1 MGEALARGLAEWSAG
16 VRWGDLAAD
25 HRARVRGWLL
35 DTLGVMLAAVEAP
48 PGRAALELARGQGGR
63 PEATLV
69 ASATRV
75 PAAWAALAHGTLA
88 HTLDFDDTL
97 PASVVHPGS
106 VVVPA
111 ALAAGEA
118 AGADGAAVLGAIAAG
133 YELAARLGAPAG
145 RRFHARGFH
154 ASGIVG
160 PPVAAAVAARLA
172 GLSPARAAEAMG
184 LAGSMA
190 GGLLEFLADGSWSKR
205 LHPGWAAHGGIV
217 AATLAA
223 AGFPGP
229 PTVLEGRYGLYA
241 AFLGAGAA
249 DLDGVT
255 RDLGRHWLSHDVVT
269 KLYPCA
275 HVIHPFLDAALAL
288 RAQATLPAT
297 AIAAVRCRVAPWQ
310 VPIVCE
316 PRPTKVAPRTEYQAR
331 ASLPFALAAALVD
344 GRVDVDTFT
353 DDAVRRPEI
362 LALAARVS
370 HVEDADSDRTFTGG
384 LELETHDGRVLSDR
398 QVAVPAPAGERL
410 RAKFAATAGRCLPPA
425 RVAALAE
432 AVERFEQGTPAALL
446 ALCRA

>member
-1 MGEALARGLAEWSAG
+1 MEEALARGLAEWSAA
-16 VRWGDLAAD
+16 VRWADLAAD

-35 DTLGVMLAAVEAP
+35 DTLGVVLAAVEEP
-48 PGRAALELARGQGGR
+48 PGRAVRELARRQGGR
-63 PEATLV
+63 PEATLLGGE
-69 ASATRV
+69 TRV

-97 PASVVHPGS
+97 PESVVHPGS
-106 VVVPA
+106 LVVPT

-118 AGADGAAVLGAIAAG
+118 AGADGPAVLGAIAAG
-133 YELAARLGAPAG
+133 YELAARLGAAAG

-160 PPVAAAVAARLA
+160 PPVAAAVAAKLA
-172 GLSPARAAEAMG
+172 GLTPRQAAEAMG

-217 AATLAA
+217 ASALAG

-229 PTVLEGRYGLYA
+229 PSVLEGRYGLFA
-241 AFLGAGAA
+241 AFLGAGVA

-275 HVIHPFLDAALAL
+275 HVIHPFIDAALAL
-288 RAQATLPAT
+288 RAQASLVPA

-316 PRPTKVAPRTEYQAR
+316 PRPAKVAPQTEYQAR

-353 DDAVRRPEI
+353 DQAVRRPEL
-362 LALAARVS
+362 LALATRVT
-370 HVEDADSDRTFTGG
+370 HAEDADPGG
-384 LELETHDGRVLSDR
+384 SFAGSLELETDDGRRLR
-398 QVAVPAPAGERL
+398 ERRVAAPAPAAERL
-410 RAKFAATAGRCLPPA
+410 RAKFTATAGRWLRPE
-425 RVAALAE
+425 RVAELAE
-432 AVERFEQGTPAALL
+432 AVERFERGTPAALL
-446 ALCRA
+446 GLCRT